1 MSTYVKIRAGDKN
14 KYSSIDEAVKA
25 IYDSITLEVYDT
37 ETDDLLETQTITETC
52 RGDDYVYY
60 RWYVTGYTINE
71 GDEDGATYDADILI
85 DGIDSEKEAVKLAKD
100 LPADIVAKYD
110 DICVEHCP
118 ETLYEHIS
126 DDSIEKIS
134 IK

>member
-1 MSTYVKIRAGDKN
+1 MSTYVKIRVGDKN
-14 KYSSIDEAVKA
+14 KYSSIDEAIKA
-25 IYDSITLEVYDT
+25 IYDSITLEVYDS

-60 RWYVTGYTINE
+60 RWYVTGYTIS
-71 GDEDGATYDADILI
+71 EDGAISDADILV
-85 DGIDSEKEAVKLAKD
+85 DGIDSEKEAVKLAND

-110 DICVEHCP
+110 DICVEYYP

-126 DDSIEKIS
+126 DDSIQKIS

>member
-14 KYSSIDEAVKA
+14 KYSSIDEAIMA
-25 IYDSITLEVYDT
+25 IYDSITLEVYDS

-60 RWYVTGYTINE
+60 RWYVAGYTIS
-71 GDEDGATYDADILI
+71 EDGAISDADILV
-85 DGIDSEKEAVKLAKD
+85 DGIDSEKEAVKLAND

-110 DICVEHCP
+110 KIYAEYCP

-126 DDSIEKIS
+126 DDSIQKIS